1 MRVLDLFA
9 YTGASAM
16 YAAQAGAAVTC
27 VDSSKPAIQWARRN
41 FAANDLD
48 GIRSI
53 QDDVRRFTQRELRR
67 GQRYDLILLD
77 PPTFGRGA
85 QGEKWSLT
93 KDLPE
98 LLRTVRELL
107 VDRPVGVLL
116 TAHAEG
122 LTARR
127 LARQFETH
135 TGLNATE
142 RGALDLEATS
152 GASLAG
158 GVYVWSGSRD

>member
-1 MRVLDLFA
+1 M
-9 YTGASAM
+9 
-16 YAAQAGAAVTC
+16 
-27 VDSSKPAIQWARRN
+27 
-41 FAANDLD
+41 
-48 GIRSI
+48 
-53 QDDVRRFTQRELRR
+53 RRFTQRELRR

-85 QGEKWSLT
+85 QGEKWGLT

-122 LTARR
+122 LTPRR

-135 TGLNATE
+135 TGLNVTE

-152 GASLAG
+152 GATLPS